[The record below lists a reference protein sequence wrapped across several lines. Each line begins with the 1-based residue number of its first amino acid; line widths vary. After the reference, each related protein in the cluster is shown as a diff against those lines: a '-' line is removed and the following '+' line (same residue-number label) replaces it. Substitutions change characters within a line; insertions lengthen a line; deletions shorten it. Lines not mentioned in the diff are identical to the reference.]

1 MVTFPNKF
9 SSVTQF
15 CRRYASMT
23 ISFPTRVFVY
33 GTLKRG
39 EPNANVISETE
50 GKYRFIGVGRTKMPY
65 PLVIGSKYNIP
76 FVINEP
82 GKGHQI
88 QGEVYEVDDI
98 KLKILDALEAY
109 PTLYWR
115 QVETIVM
122 DNNTEISAWIYLLRK
137 WRPDIYESS
146 TPMMSS
152 YSSKGPHGREYV
164 SRYIRAKDM
173 LDDSSYNL
181 HADIQGG
188 DPTDPI
194 TKAASDAKAVEDA
207 RNCIDQQ
214 KEIN

>member
-1 MVTFPNKF
+1 
-9 SSVTQF
+9 
-15 CRRYASMT
+15 MT
-23 ISFPTRVFVY
+23 INFPTRVFVY

-50 GKYRFIGVGRTKMPY
+50 GKYRFIGVGRTKTPY

-82 GKGHQI
+82 GKGH
-88 QGEVYEVDDI
+88 
-98 KLKILDALEAY
+98 K
-109 PTLYWR
+109 PTQLCTGVKF
-115 QVETIVM
+115 QIVM